1 MATFAGLLSK
11 DTTLSYKDG
20 ETSKTVAAVKT
31 VPAMGS
37 DPEKVEVTHLG
48 SAKKAYIAGIQ
59 DTDNLEFAIVYQGD
73 NFKDIDTLVKTGK
86 SVDWTVTYP
95 DGMKSEFT
103 GQPSYKLDGAEVNQA
118 IGFNLVIVVSEGP
131 DITPAP
137 AGSGQ

>member
-37 DPEKVEVTHLG
+37 DPEKIEVTHLG

-131 DITPAP
+131 DITPSP
-137 AGSGQ
+137 R

>member
-118 IGFNLVIVVSEGP
+118 IGFNLVIVVSEGL
-131 DITPAP
+131 DITPSP
-137 AGSGQ
+137 R

>member
-131 DITPAP
+131 DITPSP
-137 AGSGQ
+137 R

>member
-73 NFKDIDTLVKTGK
+73 NFKDIATLVKTGK

-131 DITPAP
+131 DITPSP
-137 AGSGQ
+137 R